1 LAAPQFPLRRTR
13 RKYGRA
19 AYAPVN
25 PAGARL
31 KRSKKL
37 TGTTGHGPF
46 PWPGRDGAR
55 RWRLARQERAR
66 AYARLLI
73 AVTLIA
79 AVGWIALSPG
89 GLDRE
94 GKPIGTDF
102 VGFYAA
108 SRLALAGRPELAY
121 DVDAHWAAQKALFGP
136 SLGYT
141 AFFYPPPALLISL
154 AATGLAF
161 YRVLRGY
168 FPGLDPVAFLAFP
181 AVFVNAAHG
190 QNGFLSAALIG
201 GGLMAM
207 DSSPALAGVLLGAM
221 AFKPHLALA
230 IPFALLFAHRW
241 TTLIAAAATA
251 ASFCLAS
258 LVVFGRATWEAF
270 FAAAP
275 LARAALERNLVGD
288 EKMQSVFAAVRLL
301 HGPVALAWAAQ
312 VAAAFCAAAL
322 LWRLERR
329 AYRAPAEAAAIVCAG
344 LLASPFLL
352 DYDLTLI
359 ANPLAWLLGEAR
371 RTGYLPFEKTIMALA
386 FVLPLI
392 SRTLA
397 GAAGLPLAPLVI
409 AAVFALVARRAFTP
423 APAGVEI
430 AYPNVNRKMQ
440 LSSALEQ

>member
-1 LAAPQFPLRRTR
+1 MAPSL
-13 RKYGRA
+13 GRA
-19 AYAPVN
+19 AMAL
-25 PAGARL
+25 G
-31 KRSKKL
+31 
-37 TGTTGHGPF
+37 
-46 PWPGRDGAR
+46 DGA
-55 RWRLARQERAR
+55 WLDDERAR
-66 AYARLLI
+66 AYARLLL

-89 GLDRE
+89 GVDRE

-102 VGFYAA
+102 IGFYAA
-108 SRLALAGRPELAY
+108 SRLALDGHPEFAY
-121 DVDAHWAAQKALFGP
+121 DVGSHWAAQKALFGP
-136 SLGYT
+136 NLGYT
-141 AFFYPPPALLISL
+141 AFFYPPPALLISLPLALLPYFLSLGAWL

-221 AFKPHLALA
+221 VFKPHLALA

-312 VAAAFCAAAL
+312 VAAAFCAAGL

-359 ANPLAWLLGEAR
+359 AIPLAWLLGEAR

-386 FVLPLI
+386 FVLPVI

-430 AYPNVNRKMQ
+430 AYPNVNRKMH